1 MTAPIESAAE
11 FFLFGLSVYFR
22 VWRKRNSRATTPR
35 SGPRVKKPRLTLG
48 HAFDR
53 LLLDDRVAMYMQ
65 HARTAV
71 TAAGIG
77 ACGDVLMQWREGH
90 LSAAS
95 DVDTGRTARLMSYR
109 LVHAP
114 VVDACW
120 RFFDA
125 RSAGLRYGPGVVARV
140 LADQLLLAPPSLI
153 AFFLSQSYLEGGTAE
168 AAAARTRDAFWPT
181 YAICF
186 PFWCCCHSVTFS
198 GKIPVRHRMAW
209 ASLCAVMWNALIS
222 DQNQR
227 AVSREGAKRE
237 GPVQGA
243 TEPSG

>member
-1 MTAPIESAAE
+1 MLGEPD
-11 FFLFGLSVYFR
+11 
-22 VWRKRNSRATTPR
+22 
-35 SGPRVKKPRLTLG
+35 PRV
-48 HAFDR
+48 HR

-125 RSAGLRYGPGVVARV
+125 RFAGLRYGPGVVARV

-237 GPVQGA
+237 GSVQGA